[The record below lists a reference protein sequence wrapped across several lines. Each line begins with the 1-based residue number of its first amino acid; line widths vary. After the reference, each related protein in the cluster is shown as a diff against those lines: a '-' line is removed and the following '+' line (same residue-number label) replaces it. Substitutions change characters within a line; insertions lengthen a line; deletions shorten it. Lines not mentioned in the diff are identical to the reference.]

1 MGDTTEGT
9 ASPLAGWPQ
18 WLRFILLFLLLI
30 AVGIAVWA
38 FATDSNRTRSGD
50 MGAVRELSIVASNFE
65 SWPETAHQVALTN
78 LFHKPEGRAADGSG
92 RVALFHPEL
101 GPFAVD
107 YRPGIAAAPADAA
120 GGEEKPVK
128 PCTPEGKLRCVEI
141 VDGRMSVRGEAIGA
155 DDGADS
161 GADSG
166 GGPFQARRIA
176 QQLVVEPGARLPL
189 QYAIRNIPL
198 ERVLT
203 LPPTFEHVLI
213 VEGAPSGE
221 ATEGRLPGLKVV
233 AQIGRPELPI
243 RSLNELP
250 LLRDQTVDL
259 ADLAGSLL
267 SEEGAAGSKQLAQL
281 LAQAPKDALVPVD
294 SRISGRAYRL
304 YLYPVSLKATD
315 KPIDFYVVGVKADEA
330 GLFDIDL
337 NGAPALA
344 FGFALAIL
352 LALSPIIKLAFLGP
366 VDGLR
371 RLELFAI
378 IAGCLVAA
386 AMATGSAVLAYDV
399 LTGRAEAGARMQ
411 KQARALAALI
421 HTELKTQVAQPMPLE
436 AELLLPDG
444 RFTSER
450 GRIILDATKPGRDI
464 RQPNTMFLLD
474 GHGRQA
480 LDTPI
485 ISFRDQPGADWDVA
499 DRSYFRR
506 ALVGERDPGSEALV
520 PTAVAGRCR
529 TLAGFAADLIRS
541 RPDGVAKTVVAVPL
555 SPDTD
560 AAYAAITS
568 RNPTLADACRAA
580 QAQAASSA
588 RVWVTSFVMRS
599 MLRPDY
605 VPGSGYAVV
614 DMMDP
619 DLPVLF
625 HSRPGRSH
633 VEVLKSGLDA
643 EARAGIAA
651 LRSAPPG
658 AAACKAGPGHALAF
672 RGRYNGTLRQ
682 FAAVPVPCTRWAV
695 ISFAD
700 LDDVD
705 RLAGA
710 AAKHA
715 SVIWLGLGFAAGVL
729 LGLVVMARP
738 QPGWRK
744 WDWLWPSEARSAEYG
759 RLVKIG
765 GALAVVGVLL
775 ALADFGLFACLLAA
789 ASTGWLLW
797 ALSRPHRLA
806 PEPLGDGTAHN
817 FRLLMIV
824 LLALMAVVPMLG
836 LARDAR
842 AHLDGVIAAQ
852 RLTATTIAVRE
863 RQVAEDRIV
872 RVFREQWRDRPLPPP
887 QVKPVADSRREAPA
901 FSLTAEVRRMA
912 YDLPARERIAPA
924 EHLSARLPV
933 PWLVGYALLL
943 GALAGLIV
951 LAVRTVGRALFGFG
965 VALEAVEHPRFRA
978 YPNLVPQKVMMSTVR
993 TNFMAIGAPSWVR
1006 NSLMEEAGDHA
1017 FDLFELAADTSAAA
1031 ALKLPPA
1038 ASPPNL
1044 LLLHDFELLLRNP
1057 AARTAALQ
1065 LIERMLEDQK
1075 KQPEGKRCRIGLI
1088 ADMSP
1093 LDRFLQSSEHRETTD
1108 AEALSERWKSGED
1121 IRWSRILE
1129 QFTNYVYR
1137 ATPRPVPNDLDLA
1150 AQPAGVRLVVEE
1162 LAYLP
1167 DHVVEAIIPDMSAGL
1182 SVSEIIDWAREKRL
1196 QDRSEA
1202 AIVDYLASQLIEHY
1216 HYLWSVSSR
1225 AEQILIYRFA
1235 HGQIVNISE
1244 AYALRSLVRR
1254 GIVVLDPVPRI
1265 VNRSFAQ
1272 FVRHVE
1278 EPKRLAIWQAS
1289 QPDGLWTRLKAPLT
1303 FVLPLTL
1310 ALLVLVLAEGS
1321 GSLASTIP
1329 FMLAAGPALLN
1340 LLGGVRRTFG

>member
-1 MGDTTEGT
+1 MP
-9 ASPLAGWPQ
+9 AWI
-18 WLRFILLFLLLI
+18 RFTLLVALLI
-30 AVGIAVWA
+30 GVGIAVWA
-38 FATDSNRTRSGD
+38 FANDSSRTRSGD

-65 SWPETAHQVALTN
+65 SWPESAHQVAQTN
-78 LFHKPEGRAADGSG
+78 LFHKPESGGGAVG
-92 RVALFHPEL
+92 RVGLFHPEL
-101 GPFAVD
+101 GRFAVE
-107 YRPGIAAAPADAA
+107 YRAAPEEPAVAE
-120 GGEEKPVK
+120 GEEKPCV
-128 PCTPEGKLRCVEI
+128 PRGKLRCVEI
-141 VDGRMSVRGEAIGA
+141 VDGKMTVRGEAIAAGA
-155 DDGADS
+155 PAD
-161 GADSG
+161 A
-166 GGPFQARRIA
+166 FQARRLA
-176 QQLVVEPGARLPL
+176 QQLVVDPAAGTPV

-221 ATEGRLPGLKVV
+221 ASEDRLPGLKVV
-233 AQIGRPELPI
+233 AQIGRPGLPI

-250 LLRDQTVDL
+250 KLRDQTVDL
-259 ADLAGSLL
+259 AGLAGAILPDEAS
-267 SEEGAAGSKQLAQL
+267 GSSAQLAQL
-281 LAQAPKDALVPVD
+281 LAQGQKDALVPVD

-304 YLYPVSLKATD
+304 YLYPVSLTATD
-315 KPIDFYVVGVKADEA
+315 KPIDFYVVGVKPDEA
-330 GLFDIDL
+330 GLFDVDL
-337 NGAPALA
+337 SGAPALA

-386 AMATGSAVLAYDV
+386 AMATGSAVLAFDV
-399 LTGRAEAGARMQ
+399 LEGRAQAAARMQ
-411 KQARALAALI
+411 KQATTLA
-421 HTELKTQVAQPMPLE
+421 TDMYRELKKQLTAEMPTA
-436 AELLLPDG
+436 AELLVPDA
-444 RFTSER
+444 RYTRER
-450 GRIILDATKPGRDI
+450 GRIILDATTPARTI
-464 RQPNTMFLLD
+464 PQPNTMFILD
-474 GHGRQA
+474 GQGRQA

-499 DRSYFRR
+499 DRGYFRR
-506 ALVGERDPGSEALV
+506 ALLGEKDPGSEALE
-520 PTAVAGRCR
+520 ARALGGRCR
-529 TLAGFAADLIRS
+529 AVSGFAVDQVRS
-541 RPDGVAKTVVAVPL
+541 RPDGVAKTVVATAL
-555 SPDTD
+555 MPDTPG
-560 AAYAAITS
+560 AYAAISSTE
-568 RNPTLADACRAA
+568 PTMDDACRAA
-580 QAQAASSA
+580 QAQAEGQG

-599 MLRPDY
+599 MLRPDIA
-605 VPGSGYAVV
+605 PGSGYAVV

-625 HSRPGRSH
+625 HNRPGRAH

-643 EARAGIAA
+643 EARTGMAM
-651 LRSAPPG
+651 LRAVPPD
-658 AAACKAGPGHALAF
+658 AAACKAGPGKAIAF

-695 ISFAD
+695 VSFTD
-700 LDDVD
+700 LEDVD
-705 RLAGA
+705 RLTGA

-715 SVIWLGLGFAAGVL
+715 TVIWLGLGFTAGVL
-729 LGLVVMARP
+729 LGLAILASP
-738 QPGWRK
+738 QRGWRK
-744 WDWLWPSEARSAEYG
+744 WDWLWPSEGRGADYG
-759 RLVKIG
+759 RLAKLGGIMAAIG
-765 GALAVVGVLL
+765 FGL
-775 ALADFGLFACLLAA
+775 ALAGFGLLACLLALGA
-789 ASTGWLLW
+789 IGWLIWSL
-797 ALSRPHRLA
+797 ARPHRPV
-806 PEPLGDGTAHN
+806 PEPLGDQTAHN
-817 FRLLMIV
+817 FRLLMLV
-824 LLALMAVVPMLG
+824 MLALMAVVPVLG

-842 AHLDGVIAAQ
+842 AHLDGIAAAQ
-852 RLTATTIAVRE
+852 RQSATAIATVE
-863 RQVAEDRIV
+863 RRIAEDRII
-872 RVFREQWRDRPLPPP
+872 RVFREKWRDRPLPPP
-887 QVKPVADSRREAPA
+887 APEKQTA
-901 FSLTAEVRRMA
+901 ARPAPQPFSLTAEVRRMA
-912 YDLPARERIAPA
+912 YDLPDVERVAPA
-924 EHLSARLPV
+924 QAIRAPLPA
-933 PWLVGYALLL
+933 PWLLGYALML
-943 GALAGLIV
+943 GALAGLLV
-951 LAVRTVGRALFGFG
+951 LAVRTIGRALFGFG

-978 YPNLVPQKVMMSTVR
+978 IPDVVPPRVMMGSVR

-1006 NSLMEEAGDHA
+1006 ASLMEDAGDHA
-1017 FDLFELAADTSAAA
+1017 FDLFELATDTSAAA
-1031 ALKLPPA
+1031 AVKLPPA

-1057 AARTAALQ
+1057 GARSAALL
-1065 LIERMLEDQK
+1065 LIERMLEEQK

-1093 LDRFLQSSEHRETTD
+1093 LDRFLQSSEHRESTD
-1108 AEALSERWKSGED
+1108 PQALSDRWKSGED

-1137 ATPRPVPNDLDLA
+1137 AMPRPVPAEIDIA
-1150 AQPAGVRLVVEE
+1150 AQPPGIRLVVDE
-1162 LAYLP
+1162 LSYLP
-1167 DHVVEAIIPDMSAGL
+1167 DHVVEAIIPDMTAGL
-1182 SVSEIIDWAREKRL
+1182 TVSEIVDWAREKRL

-1235 HGQIVNISE
+1235 HGQIVNIAE

-1303 FVLPLTL
+1303 FVLPLTV
-1310 ALLVLVLAEGS
+1310 ALLVLVLAEGA
-1321 GSLASTIP
+1321 GNLASTIP

-1340 LLGGVRRTFG
+1340 LLGGVRRSLG

>member
-1 MGDTTEGT
+1 MGDTGEG
-9 ASPLAGWPQ
+9 ASGAVAGWPQ
-18 WLRFILLFLLLI
+18 WLRFTLLLVLLI

-38 FATDSNRTRSGD
+38 FATDSSRTRSGD

-78 LFHKPEGRAADGSG
+78 LFHKPEGQGSGDGAG

-107 YRPGIAAAPADAA
+107 YLPAPAEAA
-120 GGEEKPVK
+120 GGQAAAEDDKPA
-128 PCTPEGKLRCVEI
+128 PCTPHGKLRCVEI
-141 VDGRMSVRGEAIGA
+141 VDGRMTVRGEALGGA
-155 DDGADS
+155 GA
-161 GADSG
+161 GN
-166 GGPFQARRIA
+166 PFEARRIA
-176 QQLVVEPGARLPL
+176 QQRVVDPGARLPL
-189 QYAIRNIPL
+189 QYAVRNIPL

-221 ATEGRLPGLKVV
+221 ASEDRLPGLKVV
-233 AQIGRPELPI
+233 AQIGRPQLPI

-259 ADLAGSLL
+259 AGIASAILPG
-267 SEEGAAGSKQLAQL
+267 EGAGGSQQLAQL
-281 LAQAPKDALVPVD
+281 LSQNQKDALVPVD

-304 YLYPVSLKATD
+304 YLYPVSLSGTD

-337 NGAPALA
+337 SGAPALA

-386 AMATGSAVLAYDV
+386 AMATGSVVLAYDV
-399 LTGRAEAGARMQ
+399 LTGRAEAAARMQ
-411 KQARALAALI
+411 KQARVLAAGI
-421 HTELKTQVAQPMPLE
+421 HKELTAQVAQPMPLE
-436 AELLLPDG
+436 AELLMPDA
-444 RFTSER
+444 RFTSTR
-450 GRIILDATKPGRDI
+450 GQIILDATRPGRDI

-499 DRSYFRR
+499 DRGYFRR

-520 PTAVAGRCR
+520 PVAVSGRCR

-541 RPDGVAKTVVAVPL
+541 RPDGVAKTVVAAPL
-555 SPDTD
+555 SPGTE
-560 AAYAAITS
+560 AGYAAITS
-568 RNPTLADACRAA
+568 RDPTLADACRAA
-580 QAQAASSA
+580 QAQSA
-588 RVWVTSFVMRS
+588 GSGRVWVTSFVMRS
-599 MLRPDY
+599 MLRPDFA
-605 VPGSGYAVV
+605 PGSGYAVV
-614 DMMDP
+614 DMMDA

-625 HSRPGRSH
+625 HSRPGRAH

-643 EARAGIAA
+643 EARAGMLA

-658 AAACKAGPGHALAF
+658 ASACRAGPGHAIAF

-695 ISFAD
+695 ISFVD
-700 LDDVD
+700 MDDVD
-705 RLAGA
+705 RVAGA

-715 SVIWLGLGFAAGVL
+715 TIIWLGLAFAGGVL
-729 LGLVVMARP
+729 LALGVMARP

-744 WDWLWPSEARSAEYG
+744 WDWLWPSEARGAEYG
-759 RLVKIG
+759 RLVQVG
-765 GALAVVGVLL
+765 GGLAVLGVGLALSGFGLL
-775 ALADFGLFACLLAA
+775 ACAVAA
-789 ASTGWLLW
+789 GTTGWLLF

-806 PEPLGDGTAHN
+806 PEPLGDRTAHN

-824 LLALMAVVPMLG
+824 LLALMAIVPVLG

-842 AHLDGVIAAQ
+842 THLEGVAAAQ
-852 RLTATTIAVRE
+852 HMAATAVAAKE
-863 RQVAEDRIV
+863 RQEAEQRIV
-872 RVFREQWRDRPLPPP
+872 RVFREQWRDRPLPPAKARP
-887 QVKPVADSRREAPA
+887 LPDTAREAPP

-912 YDLPARERIAPA
+912 YDLPARERVAPP
-924 EHLSARLPV
+924 ERLSGRLPL
-933 PWLVGYALLL
+933 PWLVGFALMV
-943 GALAGLIV
+943 GALAGLLV
-951 LAVRTVGRALFGFG
+951 VAVRTIGRTLFGFG

-978 YPNLVPQKVMMSTVR
+978 YPNLSPPKVMMPTVR

-1017 FDLFELAADTSAAA
+1017 FDLFELASDTGAAA
-1031 ALKLPPA
+1031 AVKLPPA

-1057 AARTAALQ
+1057 AARSAALN

-1108 AEALSERWKSGED
+1108 AEALSDRWKSGED

-1137 ATPRPVPNDLDLA
+1137 ATPRPVPDALELD
-1150 AQPAGVRLVVEE
+1150 AQPAGIRLVVEE

-1167 DHVVEAIIPDMSAGL
+1167 DHVVEAIIPDMTAGL
-1182 SVSEIIDWAREKRL
+1182 TVAEIIDWAREKRL

-1289 QPDGLWTRLKAPLT
+1289 QPDGLWTRLRAPLT
-1303 FVLPLTL
+1303 FVLPLTI
-1310 ALLVLVLAEGS
+1310 ALLVLVLAEGA
-1321 GSLASTIP
+1321 GNLASTIP

-1340 LLGGVRRTFG
+1340 LLGGVRRTLA